1 MTHYYGVANIIFQ
14 LKNEDLNA
22 SVEIFEVLLLHFKSE
37 HGELHHTVGSCLHN
51 IGVVRL
57 RSQDYDQ
64 ALLSFEQ
71 AVRVRKGSMGKDHAD
86 VAVSLV
92 KVGITQLLL
101 HKFDEALYSFRDAL
115 SIRRHALGHL
125 HPSTARIYNNIG
137 CVHVE
142 FNELRQARRA
152 FESALDVQRNAL
164 CDEPENAQLLF
175 GAATTL
181 CNLGY
186 LYSSRGAHERT
197 CLVLKEA
204 ADFQQRVFG
213 LAHPTVLSILDSLAD
228 SYAKSGDNLNALH
241 TYNEIVVSLEN
252 DEGSG
257 RVLSSRKRRAIAI
270 VFYKMSRI
278 HKKQNDH
285 ETSLRFLCQSASYV
299 KELGAPNLLEKVEE
313 EINQVKQH
321 LQKSDFDWV

>member
-1 MTHYYGVANIIFQ
+1 MRVSNIILQ
-14 LKNEDLNA
+14 IKNEDLER
-22 SVEIFEVLLLHFKSE
+22 SLELFEVLLVYFKGE

-51 IGVVRL
+51 IGVVLL
-57 RSQDYDQ
+57 RSQDYER

-71 AVRVRKGSMGKDHAD
+71 AVRVRKGSMGRDHAD

-101 HKFDEALYSFRDAL
+101 RTFDEALCSFRDAL

-142 FNELRQARRA
+142 FKELRQARRA
-152 FESALDVQRNAL
+152 FESALDVQRSTL
-164 CDEPENAQLLF
+164 CDEPDNEQLLF
-175 GAATTL
+175 GTATTL

-186 LYSSRGAHERT
+186 LYSSRGAHEKA

-204 ADFQQRVFG
+204 AGFQQRVFG
-213 LAHPTVLSILDSLAD
+213 PLHSTVLSILDSLAD
-228 SYAKSGDNLNALH
+228 SYGKSGDNLNALQ
-241 TYNEIVVSLEN
+241 TYKTIVAGLEG
-252 DEGSG
+252 DERIGQ
-257 RVLSSRKRRAIAI
+257 VLSSRKKRAIAI

-278 HKKQNDH
+278 FKKQNDH
-285 ETSLRFLCQSASYV
+285 ESALRFLRNSVSYV
-299 KELGAPNLLEKVEE
+299 KELGAPQLLDKVEDE
-313 EINQVKQH
+313 MNQVKQQLH
-321 LQKSDFDWV
+321 KSTFDWV